1 MNKKGFTLVELL
13 VVIAIIG
20 ILATVV
26 FINLSS
32 ATGSANDAR
41 NKIGFAQIL
50 TVAQLKN
57 SANGSYTGLCSDSEI
72 EKILDQAVS
81 GGSYVSAD
89 DSIDATGGSS
99 PTSSGVG
106 CNDSANSFVAWV
118 ALQGTGSASFWC
130 VDKNG
135 SGRYDYSSSTA
146 SADGTSG
153 SSDNN
158 KLGSGSCSGSIS
170 STEASSSIFND
181 TDYSKVN

>member
-32 ATGSANDAR
+32 ATGSATDAR

-57 SANGSYTGLCSDSEI
+57 SANGNYTNLCSDPEVL
-72 EKILDQAVS
+72 KILKQADS
-81 GGSYVSAD
+81 SY
-89 DSIDATGGSS
+89 TY
-99 PTSSGVG
+99 TSSSSNSNALTANSSTPEATGVG
-106 CNDSANSFVAWV
+106 CNDSANSFVAWT

-135 SGRYDYSSSTA
+135 SGRYDLTLTTA
-146 SADGTSG
+146 GPSVAATHHNIGA
-153 SSDNN
+153 
-158 KLGSGSCSGSIS
+158 SGSCLVFRHNRSI
-170 STEASSSIFND
+170 
-181 TDYSKVN
+181 